1 MVDIN
6 EIKRC
11 TLQAMMKDDLLMQG
25 LVLKGGNEIGRAS
38 CRERV

>member
-11 TLQAMMKDDLLMQG
+11 TLQAMMKNDLLMKG
-25 LVLKGGNEIGRAS
+25 LMLIGGNELKLS
-38 CRERV
+38 